1 MINIK
6 MQLLQFIYRSLM
18 MGLPSFTYNP
28 LNDNNLIASM
38 QVLPKSTYVNYK

>member
-1 MINIK
+1 
-6 MQLLQFIYRSLM
+6 M

-38 QVLPKSTYVNYK
+38 QVLPKSTYVNYKLKDHHIDYLNNPHY